1 MSRCVITKEV
11 NHNVPHGRLR
21 GYQPEIEDHFT
32 ILITCL
38 SLFLVARIVVSS
50 SLYVWI
56 ILAGMFSA
64 ENRVINMKFVNLL
77 DDLRFFINLFC
88 KYLTGME
95 NYGARRF

>member
-21 GYQPEIEDHFT
+21 GYQPEIEDHFYDFDYVLVSFSGGKDSG
-32 ILITCL
+32 ILL
-38 SLFLVARIVVSS
+38 
-50 SLYVWI
+50 LYVWI

>member
-1 MSRCVITKEV
+1 MCRMDVYEVI
-11 NHNVPHGRLR
+11 NQRLK
-21 GYQPEIEDHFT
+21 IIFT

-64 ENRVINMKFVNLL
+64 ENRVINMTFVNLL